1 MAMRNSLLS
10 LQNISKLQDKI
21 SLNLS
26 TGKKINS
33 ALDNPSSYYTAQ
45 SLNNRSQDLS
55 SLLDTMGQGIQAI
68 KTATEGV
75 ESAAE
80 MLEQM
85 RAVTEQTLTEA
96 TYVPY
101 EAKIEFDTNVD
112 ALINQGYT
120 AITKDMSLT
129 EVNNLLSQ
137 DNAKVVLADD
147 VILDGTISIKGKNVI
162 FNGGGHRLSTRQIS
176 ISSVASDVM
185 IENMNIVNT
194 TGATDSS
201 ARTIYSAG
209 ANLTVRNLTIE
220 QNNTIG
226 QASAIELRGRG
237 GYVVENVNISMSG
250 NADQMLG
257 VFVYG
262 VSNTVNISKVG
273 VTISGAENSLI
284 AAVGSHSSQ
293 ITVNKI
299 GLNASG
305 GTAFGII
312 GEVNGISGTVVGNQI
327 NYSSAVWD
335 GKANTAAIVAQLGQ
349 DASAAYATTQFYVGD
364 KDSADFGQGNW
375 YLPSIGELMNMYGT
389 DFDKVTVGSGAAGAI
404 GDNKKAINNALATL
418 KDKGVEA
425 KALDAWYWSS
435 SEANN
440 ERSWYL
446 LTNNGYRP
454 YNPKV
459 YGYCV
464 RCFTQV
470 ENCFSATSGNK
481 PQIGD
486 VMYADKT
493 WGLADDYDGSKTAVG
508 IITEVDETNGS
519 VKIIN
524 LKDLSFSSSSASG
537 NFDPDNPYNNSV
549 TTTRWATGS
558 RMNDDITSVKNVS
571 DFGLVLTVNPNAQV
585 TSVEALNNTFGILE
599 ADSYEQRY
607 NNILSQ
613 YDTLINDS
621 SYKGVNLLKK
631 DSLKVNFNEDRS
643 SSLTLKGRDMTSNS
657 IGLTLADWAEKEGI
671 LKSVQELSAAID
683 KLRNFSSELGNNYAI
698 ITTRQNFTENLI
710 NVLEEGADKL
720 TLADMNEESAN
731 MLALQT
737 RQQLATNALSLASQA
752 AQSILKLF

>member
-1 MAMRNSLLS
+1 MS
-10 LQNISKLQDKI
+10 LQNISKLQDKV

-26 TGKKINS
+26 TGKKVNS
-33 ALDNPSSYYTAQ
+33 AIDNPSSYYTAQ
-45 SLNNRSQDLS
+45 SLSNRSQDLS
-55 SLLDTMGQGIQAI
+55 ALLDAMGQGIQTI
-68 KTATEGV
+68 KAATEGV
-75 ESAAE
+75 ESAAA

-85 RAVTEQTLTEA
+85 RSVTEQTLTEA
-96 TYVPY
+96 AYIPY
-101 EAKIEFDTNVD
+101 KAEIEFDTNVD
-112 ALINQGYT
+112 ALIAQGYT
-120 AITKDMSLT
+120 AITKDMSIT

-147 VILDGTISIKGKNVI
+147 VTLDSTITIKGKNVV
-162 FNGGGHRLSTRQIS
+162 FNGGGHVLNTRQITINS
-176 ISSVASDVM
+176 TASGAT
-185 IENMNIVNT
+185 IENMNIINT
-194 TGATDSS
+194 TGTANSW
-201 ARTIYSAG
+201 ARTIYSDG
-209 ANLTVRNLTIE
+209 ANLTVRDLNIE

-226 QASAIELRGRG
+226 QASAIELRGNG
-237 GYVVENVNISMSG
+237 GHVVENVNISMSG

-257 VFVYG
+257 VYVYG
-262 VSNTVNISKVG
+262 ANNTANISKVG

-284 AAVGSHSSQ
+284 AAVGSQLSKV
-293 ITVNKI
+293 TVSKI
-299 GLNASG
+299 GITANG
-305 GTAFGII
+305 GTAFGIM
-312 GEVNGISGTVVGNQI
+312 GAVSGISGTAVGNQVD
-327 NYSSAVWD
+327 YSSTIFD

-425 KALDAWYWSS
+425 KALTDAWYWSS

-446 LTNNGYRP
+446 ITNNGYRP

-459 YGYCV
+459 YGYYV

-493 WGLADDYDGSKTAVG
+493 WGSADDYDGSKTAVG
-508 IITEVDETNGS
+508 IITEVDESSGS
-519 VKIIN
+519 VKIVN
-524 LKDLSFSSSSASG
+524 LKDLSFSSSTTSG
-537 NFDPDNPYNNSV
+537 NFDPDNPYNNSA
-549 TTTRWATGS
+549 TTTRWSTGS
-558 RMNDDITSVKNVS
+558 RMDEDITGVENLT

-585 TSVEALNNTFGILE
+585 TSVDTLNNTFGILD

-607 NNILSQ
+607 NEILSQ
-613 YDTLINDS
+613 YDMLVNDS
-621 SYKGVNLLKK
+621 SYKGINLLKK

-643 SSLTLKGRDMTSNS
+643 SSLTVQGRDMSSNG

-671 LKSVQELSAAID
+671 LASVQELSDAVAT
-683 KLRNFSSELGNNYAI
+683 LRNFSAELGNNYSI

-731 MLALQT
+731 MLAQQT